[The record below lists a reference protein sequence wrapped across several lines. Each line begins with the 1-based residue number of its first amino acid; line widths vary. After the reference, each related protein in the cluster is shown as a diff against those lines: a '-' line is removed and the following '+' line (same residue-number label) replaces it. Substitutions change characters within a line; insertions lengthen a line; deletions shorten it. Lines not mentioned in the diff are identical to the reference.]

1 MRRTVVETERTL
13 ALQLPSHS
21 CNSRR
26 ARLDASLRC
35 HPCVAMKFVDEV
47 TIRVQAGKGG
57 NGCLSF
63 FRGRNIAR
71 GGPDGGD
78 GGNGGSVFV
87 VGHKSLNTLVDLRF
101 QPLIRAEHGSAG
113 GSANRT
119 GGNGADVNIAVP
131 IGTTVID
138 DETLEVVGDITDPDD
153 MFCVARGGQFGRG
166 NAFFK
171 SSTNRSPRRTTTG
184 DPGDTRVLRLQLKV
198 IADVGLLGLPNAG
211 KSTLISRISASR
223 PKIADYPF
231 TTLIPN
237 LGVVRVAEESN
248 FVVADIPGLVPGA
261 SQGAG
266 LGMRFLRHLVRTRLL
281 LHLVDIMPVDGSD
294 PIANAK
300 AIEQELSEF
309 SPLFM
314 EIPIWIVVTKTDLI
328 AENAEKQLVGLVGK
342 AFPDR
347 PCYAISAVTGDGID
361 LLVNKLMQHVANWR
375 ESLASDPVLEE
386 SDRGFEGRLATD
398 VLKQSL
404 RSSAI
409 ERQPKEHDSDI
420 EVLYRE

>member
-1 MRRTVVETERTL
+1 MRRTVVEKERTL

-57 NGCLSF
+57 KGCLSF

-71 GGPDGGD
+71 GRPDGGD

-119 GGNGADVNIAVP
+119 GGNGADVNVAVP

-237 LGVVRVAEESN
+237 LGVVRVAEEAN

-361 LLVNKLMQHVANWR
+361 LLVKKLMQHVANWR

-409 ERQPKEHDSDI
+409 ERQLKEHDSDI

>member
-1 MRRTVVETERTL
+1 
-13 ALQLPSHS
+13 
-21 CNSRR
+21 
-26 ARLDASLRC
+26 
-35 HPCVAMKFVDEV
+35 MKFVDEV

-63 FRGRNIAR
+63 LRGRNVPR

-78 GGNGGSVFV
+78 GGNGGSVYL
-87 VGHKSLNTLVDLRF
+87 VGHTSLNTLVDLRF

-119 GGNGADVNIAVP
+119 GGNGADLNVAVP

-153 MFCVARGGQFGRG
+153 VLCVAHGGQFGRG
-166 NAFFK
+166 NRFFK
-171 SSTNRSPRRTTTG
+171 SSTNRSPRQTTTG
-184 DPGDTRVLRLQLKV
+184 DLGETRVLRLQLKV

-237 LGVVRVAEESN
+237 LGVVRVAEDAS

-261 SQGAG
+261 SKGAG

-281 LHLVDIMPVDGSD
+281 LHLVDAFPVDGSD
-294 PIANAK
+294 PVANAK

-314 EIPIWIVVTKTDLI
+314 EIPIWTVLTKIDLV
-328 AENAEKQLVGLVGK
+328 AEKAEKEVEERL
-342 AFPDR
+342 AEDFPDR
-347 PCYAISAVTGDGID
+347 PLYAISAVTGAGID
-361 LLVNKLMQHVANWR
+361 LLIDDLMQHVARWR
-375 ESLASDPVLEE
+375 ENLALDPVLEE
-386 SDRGFEGRLATD
+386 RDRGFEARLTKD
-398 VLKQSL
+398 VLDQAL
-404 RSSAI
+404 RSSVF
-409 ERQPKEHDSDI
+409 ERRSEERDPDV
-420 EVLYRE
+420 EVVYRE

>member
-1 MRRTVVETERTL
+1 MRRTVVEKERTL

-57 NGCLSF
+57 KGCLSF

-71 GGPDGGD
+71 GRPDGGD

-237 LGVVRVAEESN
+237 LGVVRVAEEAN

-361 LLVNKLMQHVANWR
+361 LLVKKLMQHVANWR

>member
-1 MRRTVVETERTL
+1 
-13 ALQLPSHS
+13 
-21 CNSRR
+21 
-26 ARLDASLRC
+26 
-35 HPCVAMKFVDEV
+35 MKFVDEV
-47 TIRVQAGKGG
+47 TIRVHAGKGG

-71 GGPDGGD
+71 GGPDGGN
-78 GGNGGSVFV
+78 GGNGGSVFL

-113 GSANRT
+113 GGAKRT
-119 GGNGADVNIAVP
+119 GRNGADTNVAVP

-138 DETLEVVGDITDPDD
+138 DETLEVVGDITDPEDI
-153 MFCVARGGQFGRG
+153 FCVARGGQFGRG

-171 SSTNRSPRRTTTG
+171 SSTNRSPRRTTNG

-237 LGVVRVAEESN
+237 LGVVRVAEDAN

-294 PIANAK
+294 PIANAR
-300 AIEQELSEF
+300 AVEQELSEF

-314 EIPIWIVVTKTDLI
+314 EIPIWTVVTKTDLV
-328 AENAEKQLVGLVGK
+328 AENAEKQLVGLVAE

-361 LLVNKLMQHVANWR
+361 LLVKKLMQHVANWR

-398 VLKQSL
+398 VLNQSL
-404 RSSAI
+404 RSSVI
-409 ERQPKEHDSDI
+409 ERQPKEYDSDI
-420 EVLYRE
+420 EALYRE

>member
-57 NGCLSF
+57 KGCLSF

-71 GGPDGGD
+71 GRPDGGD

-237 LGVVRVAEESN
+237 LGVVRVAEEAN

-328 AENAEKQLVGLVGK
+328 AENAEKQFVGLVGK